1 MVCKRIGFS
10 QDSEVVAFNID
21 KERQLQILKSF
32 VKSYKNYI
40 SAVMK
45 KYLQEIY

>member
-32 VKSYKNYI
+32 VKSF
-40 SAVMK
+40 
-45 KYLQEIY
+45 L